1 MFKEIE
7 DELLSFLKNDTIT
20 KIAHMPTMD
29 IAKTMDL
36 LYNIKFENIQRVY
49 TDNIAG
55 RMTVIVDINSINIV
69 KDACL
74 INGKPYYITFIPLS
88 LLNTDESNAVALS
101 NTIVTYVA
109 NRVLILMDEY
119 KDMIDNSKSNNT
131 LYLTFVQS
139 IPVIACS
146 ILRKIYSG
154 PTLAKLIYMAITE
167 INTYKNLYTEEGI
180 NSLLD
185 LFDEGL
191 GVTELLDNGFICSIK
206 NDDKKYPGLWNSLER
221 NVITW

>member
-36 LYNIKFENIQRVY
+36 LYNIKFDNIQRVY
-49 TDNIAG
+49 TDNVAG
-55 RMTVIVDINSINIV
+55 RMTVLVDTNSINIV
-69 KDACL
+69 RDVCP
-74 INGKPYYITFIPLS
+74 INGKPYHIAFIPLS
-88 LLNTDESNAVALS
+88 LLNTDENNAIALSNAVTS
-101 NTIVTYVA
+101 YICD
-109 NRVLILMDEY
+109 RVLILMDEY
-119 KDMIDNSKSNNT
+119 KDMLDNSKSNNT

-139 IPVIACS
+139 IPVLTCS
-146 ILRKIYSG
+146 VLRKIYSG
-154 PTLAKLIYMAITE
+154 PTLAKLIYMAITG